1 MQIDVNRLKGKTV
14 ELGLTGA
21 AVAEKLG
28 IDQSTYYRKL
38 GAGGG
43 SFTIAQAQMISK
55 ILEAQTNVVLFFLEA
70 NSRKRNKTIIRKKGI
85 KNERPTNFQIPG

>member
-55 ILEAQTNVVLFFLEA
+55 ILEA

>member
-55 ILEAQTNVVLFFLEA
+55 ILELSPNECSTIFFWKQTRVNAIKQLSE
-70 NSRKRNKTIIRKKGI
+70 RK
-85 KNERPTNFQIPG
+85 E

>member
-38 GAGGG
+38 GAGGLYYCT
-43 SFTIAQAQMISK
+43 SANDFKNFRTKPKRMQYYFFWK
-55 ILEAQTNVVLFFLEA
+55 QTRVNAIKQLSE
-70 NSRKRNKTIIRKKGI
+70 RK
-85 KNERPTNFQIPG
+85 E

>member
-55 ILEAQTNVVLFFLEA
+55 ILELSPNECSTIFWKQTRVNAIKQLSE
-70 NSRKRNKTIIRKKGI
+70 RK
-85 KNERPTNFQIPG
+85 E

>member
-55 ILEAQTNVVLFFLEA
+55 ILELSPNERLKNWLTLSAYRWNL
-70 NSRKRNKTIIRKKGI
+70 SSKPRRNKK
-85 KNERPTNFQIPG
+85 